1 MSGQF
6 IDEKVAQFIIEN
18 IDSIAQLEALLLLRK
33 NQETA
38 WNVSTVAGWLYIDET
53 QTAELLM
60 SLCQRGFAA
69 QREGE
74 PSLYQYQPSSNELR
88 EKVDQVAEL
97 YSKHLIAV
105 THLVHSKPKSRIQEF
120 ANAFHF
126 RKDTK

>member
-6 IDEKVAQFIIEN
+6 IEGNLEQFIIEH
-18 IDSIAQLEALLLLRK
+18 IDSIAQLEALLLLRR

-38 WNVSTVAGWLYIDET
+38 WSVPTVAGWLYVGEN

-69 QREGE
+69 RPEGE

-88 EKVDQVAEL
+88 EKVDQIAEL
-97 YSKHLIAV
+97 YSKHLIAL

-120 ANAFHF
+120 ANAFNF